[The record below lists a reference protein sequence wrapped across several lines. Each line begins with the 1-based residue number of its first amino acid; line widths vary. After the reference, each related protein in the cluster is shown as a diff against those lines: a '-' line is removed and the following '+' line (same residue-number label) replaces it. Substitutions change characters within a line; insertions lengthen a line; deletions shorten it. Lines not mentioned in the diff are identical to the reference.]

1 MTEEFKILKNE
12 QEIDCLMETFFCAAN
27 RNLKKVLSLLS
38 NKEGWGEEVVF
49 LSFENDL
56 DDYDMAQL
64 PKPLD
69 DKHVLIE
76 LASPAVEVNQVVYLD
91 FDTFYNY
98 LDKNVKKETKKSD
111 DSELIELLKRVKI
124 TLEI

>member
-1 MTEEFKILKNE
+1 MTEKFKILINE
-12 QEIDCLMETFFCAAN
+12 QEIDELMETFCAAN
-27 RNLKKVLSLLS
+27 RNLNKLLNLLS
-38 NKEGWGEEVVF
+38 NKEGWGEEVIF

-76 LASPAVEVNQVVYLD
+76 LASPAVEVNQIVYLD

-98 LDKNVKKETKKSD
+98 LDKKRKKRNKK
-111 DSELIELLKRVKI
+111 IR
-124 TLEI
+124 